1 MIFLARVSQRP
12 PERQAQRTMLRQA
25 PIEWQQERPQA
36 QKNETRHGPQA
47 PQQPQ
52 EPQQAR
58 QAALQQ
64 QIPAGEFEQI
74 CRLFGALSE
83 RDTGHT
89 VVRVYKVVIERA
101 HPQEGIGSSEL
112 AEIESLNRLTALHHL
127 NRLAELGMLEKRGPR
142 YYPRD
147 FDEIFDEF
155 EKQAME
161 NIRRARI
168 IARQLERQE

>member
-1 MIFLARVSQRP
+1 MIFLARVPPRP
-12 PERQAQRTMLRQA
+12 PERQEQRIMLRQA
-25 PIEWQQERPQA
+25 PAAGKQHDNLQHAQQ
-36 QKNETRHGPQA
+36 PQA
-47 PQQPQ
+47 PQQPAG
-52 EPQQAR
+52 PQQAR
-58 QAALQQ
+58 QLQQ
-64 QIPAGEFEQI
+64 QIPAGEFEHI

-101 HPQEGIGSSEL
+101 HPQNGIGSSEL
-112 AEIESLNRLTALHHL
+112 AEMERLNRLTALHHL

-168 IARQLERQE
+168 IARQLERQD

>member
-1 MIFLARVSQRP
+1 LARVSPRP
-12 PERQAQRTMLRQA
+12 PERQEQRTMLRQV
-25 PIEWQQERPQA
+25 PIEWQQESKHTPQTPQPPQA
-36 QKNETRHGPQA
+36 
-47 PQQPQ
+47 
-52 EPQQAR
+52 PQQAR
-58 QAALQQ
+58 QAPLQQ
-64 QIPAGEFEQI
+64 QITAGEFEQI

-147 FDEIFDEF
+147 FEEIFDEF

-161 NIRRARI
+161 NIRRARM

>member
-1 MIFLARVSQRP
+1 MFLARVSPRP
-12 PERQAQRTMLRQA
+12 PERQEQRILLRQA
-25 PIEWQQERPQA
+25 PIAGKQH
-36 QKNETRHGPQA
+36 ETRQGPQVS
-47 PQQPQ
+47 QH
-52 EPQQAR
+52 EPQQSR
-58 QAALQQ
+58 QSALSQ
-64 QIPAGEFEQI
+64 QIPADEFEHI

-147 FDEIFDEF
+147 FEEIFDEF

-161 NIRRARI
+161 NIRRVRI
-168 IARQLERQE
+168 IARQLEKQD

>member
-1 MIFLARVSQRP
+1 LARVSPRP
-12 PERQAQRTMLRQA
+12 PERQEQRTMLRQV
-25 PIEWQQERPQA
+25 PIEWQQEN
-36 QKNETRHGPQA
+36 KHTPQA
-47 PQQPQ
+47 PQPPQ
-52 EPQQAR
+52 APQQAR
-58 QAALQQ
+58 QAPLQQ
-64 QIPAGEFEQI
+64 QITAGEFEQI

-147 FDEIFDEF
+147 FEEIFDEF

-161 NIRRARI
+161 NIRRARM

>member
-1 MIFLARVSQRP
+1 MFLARVPPRP
-12 PERQAQRTMLRQA
+12 PERQEQRTMLRQA
-25 PIEWQQERPQA
+25 PAAGQQHEPRQE
-36 QKNETRHGPQA
+36 QPQA
-47 PQQPQ
+47 PQR
-52 EPQQAR
+52 EPSQAR
-58 QAALQQ
+58 PAVLQQ
-64 QIPAGEFEQI
+64 QIPADEFEQI

-101 HPQEGIGSSEL
+101 HPQNGIGSSEL

-142 YYPRD
+142 YFPRD

-155 EKQAME
+155 EQQAIE
-161 NIRRARI
+161 NIKRARM
-168 IARQLERQE
+168 IARQLEKQE

>member
-1 MIFLARVSQRP
+1 MMFLARVAPRP
-12 PERQAQRTMLRQA
+12 PERKEQRIILRRQSAPEQQQAAQKEQQQA
-25 PIEWQQERPQA
+25 PA
-36 QKNETRHGPQA
+36 A
-47 PQQPQ
+47 QQPG
-52 EPQQAR
+52 
-58 QAALQQ
+58 QQ
-64 QIPAGEFEQI
+64 QRQPAVASGIAAGEFEQI

-101 HPQEGIGSSEL
+101 HPQNGIGSSEL
-112 AEIESLNRLTALHHL
+112 ADIGDLNRLTVLHHL

-147 FDEIFDEF
+147 FEEIFDEF
-155 EKQAME
+155 EKQALE

-168 IARQLERQE
+168 IARQLEKQE

>member
-1 MIFLARVSQRP
+1 MFLARVSPRP
-12 PERQAQRTMLRQA
+12 PERQEQRTMLRQV
-25 PIEWQQERPQA
+25 PIEWQQESKHTPQTPQPPQA
-36 QKNETRHGPQA
+36 
-47 PQQPQ
+47 
-52 EPQQAR
+52 PQQAR
-58 QAALQQ
+58 QAPLQQ
-64 QIPAGEFEQI
+64 QITAGEFEQI

-147 FDEIFDEF
+147 FEEIFDEF

-161 NIRRARI
+161 NIRRARM
-168 IARQLERQE
+168 IARQLEKQE

>member
-1 MIFLARVSQRP
+1 
-12 PERQAQRTMLRQA
+12 MLRQA
-25 PIEWQQERPQA
+25 PAAGQQ
-36 QKNETRHGPQA
+36 NEPRQGPQA

-52 EPQQAR
+52 ELQQGR
-58 QAALQQ
+58 QAALSQ

-161 NIRRARI
+161 NIRRARM

>member
-1 MIFLARVSQRP
+1 M
-12 PERQAQRTMLRQA
+12 
-25 PIEWQQERPQA
+25 
-36 QKNETRHGPQA
+36 
-47 PQQPQ
+47 PQ
-52 EPQQAR
+52 EPQHGR
-58 QAALQQ
+58 QITIQQ
-64 QIPAGEFEQI
+64 QIPADEFEQI

-89 VVRVYKVVIERA
+89 VVRVYKVVIERS
-101 HPQEGIGSSEL
+101 HPQNGIGSSEL

-147 FDEIFDEF
+147 FEEIFDEF
-155 EKQAME
+155 EKQAIE
-161 NIRRARI
+161 NIKRARM

>member
-1 MIFLARVSQRP
+1 MFLAQVAPRPSGRHEQRI
-12 PERQAQRTMLRQA
+12 MLRQ
-25 PIEWQQERPQA
+25 
-36 QKNETRHGPQA
+36 
-47 PQQPQ
+47 QPDK
-52 EPQQAR
+52 EL
-58 QAALQQ
+58 QAAGGQQRSQAAQQ
-64 QIPAGEFEQI
+64 QGQPAVAPGLIADEFEQI

-89 VVRVYKVVIERA
+89 VVRVYKVVVERS
-101 HPQEGIGSSEL
+101 HPQKGIGSSEL
-112 AEIESLNRLTALHHL
+112 ADIESLNRLTALHHL

-147 FDEIFDEF
+147 FEQIFDEF

-161 NIRRARI
+161 NIKRARI

>member
-1 MIFLARVSQRP
+1 MMFLARVAPRP
-12 PERQAQRTMLRQA
+12 PERHEQRIVLRQQ
-25 PIEWQQERPQA
+25 PT
-36 QKNETRHGPQA
+36 QKQPQA
-47 PQQPQ
+47 PEQQGQAPATPQ
-52 EPQQAR
+52 DAVQRHQAPE
-58 QAALQQ
+58 QG
-64 QIPAGEFEQI
+64 PADEFEQI

-101 HPQEGIGSSEL
+101 NPKNGIGSSEL
-112 AEIESLNRLTALHHL
+112 ADIESLNRLTALHHL

-147 FDEIFDEF
+147 FEEIFDEF
-155 EKQAME
+155 EKHALE
-161 NIRRARI
+161 NIRRARV

>member
-1 MIFLARVSQRP
+1 LARVSPRP
-12 PERQAQRTMLRQA
+12 PERQEQRTMLRQV
-25 PIEWQQERPQA
+25 PIEWQQESKHTPQTPQPPQA
-36 QKNETRHGPQA
+36 
-47 PQQPQ
+47 
-52 EPQQAR
+52 PQQAR
-58 QAALQQ
+58 QAPLQQ
-64 QIPAGEFEQI
+64 QITAGEFEQI

-147 FDEIFDEF
+147 FEEIFDEF

-161 NIRRARI
+161 NIRRARM
-168 IARQLERQE
+168 IARQLEKQE

>member
-1 MIFLARVSQRP
+1 MMFLARVSPKP
-12 PERQAQRTMLRQA
+12 PERQEQRIILRQQ
-25 PIEWQQERPQA
+25 PILEQ
-36 QKNETRHGPQA
+36 
-47 PQQPQ
+47 
-52 EPQQAR
+52 QQAAQQQR
-58 QAALQQ
+58 KTQTIEQ
-64 QIPAGEFEQI
+64 QIPADEFEQI

-101 HPQEGIGSSEL
+101 HPKNGIGSSEL
-112 AEIESLNRLTALHHL
+112 ADIESLNRLTALHHL

-147 FDEIFDEF
+147 FEEIFDEF

-168 IARQLERQE
+168 IARQLEKQE